1 MHYNFKL
8 VTLNKITNASIATN
22 SLFSVCLTN
31 KYLIGLLKQ
40 YGINSFTNIKLV
52 KEINGNTVSEMNFL
66 ILIVILQYKQNII
79 LLEKIGWTLGYIVN
93 SLNREDFLPSESPSK
108 KLTLDFFTFFIIVQ
122 VILPLTLIKIAIF
135 KELSSRNIF

>member
-1 MHYNFKL
+1 
-8 VTLNKITNASIATN
+8 
-22 SLFSVCLTN
+22 LFSVCLTN

-40 YGINSFTNIKLV
+40 YGISSFTNIKLV

>member
-40 YGINSFTNIKLV
+40 YGISSFTNIKLV

-108 KLTLDFFTFFIIVQ
+108 KITLDFFTFFIIVQ